1 MKRNKMLSSSA
12 MTILAVVFTIL
23 VKTVDVGYVANTG
36 SAVGFYSVNMPF
48 IEKFSFNATLFSLT
62 QVLGLV
68 ALLPVIFFAFLG
80 LYELAT
86 RKSLKKVDPDL
97 YAMALLYVL
106 MAAVY
111 IFFDKVYVVNLR
123 PIIMEGESAAASS
136 FPSTHTLL
144 AVTILGSAIMECGR
158 IKSKGG
164 RVTLSLLLALL
175 LLAVVAG
182 RLFSGV
188 HWPTDIIGGVLWGEV
203 LLLWFQYFSLLFS
216 EKIKG

>member
-80 LYELAT
+80 LYELST
-86 RKSLKKVDPDL
+86 RKS
-97 YAMALLYVL
+97 LYVL

-123 PIIMEGESAAASS
+123 PIIMEGESVAASS

-144 AVTILGSAIMECGR
+144 SITILGSAIMECGR